1 MRPFTSESST
11 PTRRPVLFILLV
23 FCLVAAIRE
32 QVAAASLSM
41 PVNPLSSEMRSL
53 PIKGVLDGFRSL
65 HLGREETDEL
75 KEELNA
81 LNKRR
86 ATSKYLDKAGEK
98 SFIVVDEGRFREYV
112 LDKLKEVEAAVMGAE
127 T

>member
-1 MRPFTSESST
+1 LRPFTSESST

>member
-1 MRPFTSESST
+1 M
-11 PTRRPVLFILLV
+11 
-23 FCLVAAIRE
+23 AAIRE

>member
-1 MRPFTSESST
+1 MRG
-11 PTRRPVLFILLV
+11 RVLLSILLA
-23 FCLVAAIRE
+23 FCLVAAVAE

-98 SFIVVDEGRFREYV
+98 V
-112 LDKLKEVEAAVMGAE
+112 LHSGG
-127 T
+127 